1 MILDLK
7 EKKEVTATEDYTPPS
22 MDEIRA
28 RTNGK
33 PFELVNSRYLKI
45 IEEEGKPLLKEEKD
59 LIKASF
65 EVL

>member
-7 EKKEVTATEDYTPPS
+7 EKKEVTSTTDYTPPS

-33 PFELVNSRYLKI
+33 PFELVNGRFLKI
-45 IEEEGKPLLKEEKD
+45 FDLEGKELKKADKD
-59 LIKASF
+59 SIKASF
-65 EVL
+65 EVV